1 METSVEADRELRHAW
16 YVAIVLMACNT
27 LSFIDR
33 QILGLLV
40 TPIKLELGISDTQIG
55 LLQGLAFG
63 VFYAAR
69 DSDGPHRRHQEP
81 AQPGGRGHILLE
93 PDDHALRGSA

>member
-40 TPIKLELGISDTQIG
+40 TPIKLELGSATRRSACCRGWRSD
-55 LLQGLAFG
+55 LLH
-63 VFYAAR
+63 AAR
-69 DSDGPHRRHQEP
+69 DSDGPHRRHEEP
-81 AQPGGRGHILLE
+81 AQPGGRRASSSG
-93 PDDHALRGSA
+93 A

>member
-1 METSVEADRELRHAW
+1 MSIDPDGASAQDLRYAW
-16 YVAIVLMACNT
+16 FVAAVLMACNT

-40 TPIKLELGISDTQIG
+40 TPIKLELGISDTRIG

-63 VFYAAR
+63 VFYT
-69 DSDGPHRRHQEP
+69 
-81 AQPGGRGHILLE
+81 LLGI
-93 PDDHALRGSA
+93 PSSV